1 MNITPVFN
9 TPNFSSI
16 RRTTYKNVGTNK
28 EYVKPY
34 YSPYEDVI
42 SHSRGENPSYSFVKI
57 VNSNLT
63 HFFRDD
69 IPSWAFLVE
78 KLDKTFENVPK
89 VNVYDFGCSD
99 GSEAY
104 TFIISLFETL
114 GEEKAQKFLPI
125 KAYDKDGFIVK
136 KANSGRVECS
146 PEDYEKLL
154 ENTNNN
160 IEKYFE
166 IEKEDEDGT
175 KTLKPKEIL
184 TDNVTFEKKNY
195 ADGLE
200 NVEKENSLIL
210 SRNFLKYL
218 DRSEIVKA
226 TYLLRDLDQSSRV
239 VLGGFDTGYRNSTPA
254 FMELAGFENCGSMVY
269 RPKAESERI
278 NREVMPEYRGFFV
291 V

>member
-1 MNITPVFN
+1 MNITPISN
-9 TPNFSSI
+9 TPNFSSV
-16 RRTTYKNVGTNK
+16 RRTTYKNTETNK

-42 SHSRGENPSYSFVKI
+42 SHSRGENPNCSYVKI
-57 VNSNLT
+57 LNSNLT
-63 HFFRDD
+63 NFFRDD
-69 IPSWAFLVE
+69 MPNWAFLVE
-78 KLDKTFENVPK
+78 KLDKTFENAPK

-125 KAYDKDGFIVK
+125 KAYDKDSFIVK
-136 KANSGRVECS
+136 KANSGRVECTL
-146 PEDYEKLL
+146 EDYKKLL

-166 IEKEDEDGT
+166 IEKEDEDGI

-184 TDNVTFEKKNY
+184 TDNVTFEKKSY

-269 RPKAESERI
+269 RPKAENRRI
-278 NREVMPEYRGFFV
+278 DRELMPEYRGLFAV
-291 V
+291 